1 MKKKRAACSLQPRG
15 RVSVMVD
22 TPAVRAVVASGLRHE
37 IVEYG
42 RVGSVEEA
50 AAARGV
56 PVDRVIKT
64 IVVRRGEGDHLM
76 VLVPGDRVI
85 DWAKLRRV
93 CGVSRM
99 SLASAEEAW
108 AATGYRAGTITPF
121 GSSSV
126 LPVIADVSMGGLAS
140 IGGGAPGVAIN
151 VDAEELIALLG
162 AEVADVTR
170 VGTATI

>member
-1 MKKKRAACSLQPRG
+1 
-15 RVSVMVD
+15 MVD
-22 TPAVRAVVASGLRHE
+22 TPAVRAVMTSGLRHE
-37 IVEYG
+37 IVEYA
-42 RVGSVEEA
+42 RVGSVE
-50 AAARGV
+50 
-56 PVDRVIKT
+56 
-64 IVVRRGEGDHLM
+64 GDPLM

-126 LPVIADVSMGGLAS
+126 LPVIADGSMGGLAS
-140 IGGGAPGVAIN
+140 IGGG
-151 VDAEELIALLG
+151 G
-162 AEVADVTR
+162 A
-170 VGTATI
+170 GGGG